1 MILPPSLLA
10 GDPPG
15 TASGAPSRCR
25 GVVVSSSLLATMH
38 TLTLLSTASHESVH
52 SSPSGI
58 LPTDF
63 PNSQLLPSNDMNVN
77 EQSHVF

>member
-1 MILPPSLLA
+1 M
-10 GDPPG
+10 
-15 TASGAPSRCR
+15 
-25 GVVVSSSLLATMH
+25 SSSLLAAVH
-38 TLTLLSTASHESVH
+38 TLILLSTASHESVH

-58 LPTDF
+58 LSTDF